1 MDFTMEPSMKMG
13 GLIFLVMTFVIL
25 AIFRFTRQHRIV
37 REKIKTPLI
46 AVFCLLTVYDFFYI
60 LQKPIPPML
69 EGYYFALLYLGI
81 AIILIQLGIFLF
93 FDVFLV
99 RSKHYQ
105 TPALLKEITN
115 VVLFT
120 IAVILIIQ
128 DTLKIQVTTVLA
140 TSAIITV
147 VLGLALQ
154 ETLGNLFAGLALHLD
169 PPYHPGDWVQAGDV
183 VGRVEEVTWR
193 STKLHT
199 VNNDMIVIPNGQLAK
214 EKIINHTFP
223 PAPHATSVNVAVSFH
238 VPPNKVAR
246 VVREVLATID
256 NVTMDPAPDIRVSKY
271 MDFAID
277 YQIKFWF
284 KDFGIIEPTLAEIR
298 KSLWYHFRRNEIEI
312 PFPIRNVYLHE
323 REEVLSTHEQSLRH
337 LADSLKKV
345 YLFAPLDDEE
355 RRLIAEKLVEMH
367 FAQREMIIR
376 EGDTDDNFFIIE
388 EGEVEVFLTSVS
400 GKRKVLTTLGE
411 GDFFG
416 EMALLTGE
424 RRTASVEAIRDVRVY
439 SLGRHS
445 FKEVLERKPE
455 ILDEISNVL
464 SRRKD
469 QLADKLAE
477 SSGGHNEE
485 APSNISDAKNRI
497 LSRIRNYFGL

>member
-13 GLIFLVMTFVIL
+13 GLIFLVMTFLVL
-25 AIFRFTRQHRIV
+25 AILRFTRHHRVI
-37 REKIKTPLI
+37 REKIKLPLI
-46 AVFCLLTVYDFFYI
+46 AVFCLLTIYDIFYI

-69 EGYYFALLYLGI
+69 AGYYFALLYLGI
-81 AIILIQLGIFLF
+81 AIIVIQLAMFLF
-93 FDVFLV
+93 FDFFLL
-99 RSKHYQ
+99 RSKRYQ
-105 TPALLKEITN
+105 TPALLKEISN

-120 IAVILIIQ
+120 IAVIVIIQ

-154 ETLGNLFAGLALHLD
+154 ETLGNLFAGLALHVD
-169 PPYHPGDWVQAGDV
+169 PPYRPGDWVQAGDV

-199 VNNDMIVIPNGQLAK
+199 VNNDLIVIPNGQIAK
-214 EKIINHTFP
+214 EKITNHTFP
-223 PAPHATSVNVAVSFH
+223 STPHATSVFVGISYH

-246 VVREVLATID
+246 VVREVLATVD

-271 MDFAID
+271 LDFSIE

-284 KDFGIIEPTLAEIR
+284 NDFGIIEPTLAEIK

-312 PFPIRNVYLHE
+312 PLPIRNLYLHE
-323 REEVLSTHEQSLRH
+323 REEMLSIKEQNLRH

-345 YLFAPLDDEE
+345 YLFAPLDEEE
-355 RRLIAEKLVEMH
+355 RRMIAERLVEMY
-367 FAQREMIIR
+367 FAQRELIIR
-376 EGDTDDNFFIIE
+376 EGDTDDNFFIID
-388 EGEVEVFLTSVS
+388 EGQVEVFLTSAT
-400 GKRKVLTTLGE
+400 GKRKVLTALEE

-424 RRTASVEAIRDVRVY
+424 RRTASVEAISDVRVY
-439 SLGRHS
+439 CLGKQS

-455 ILDEISNVL
+455 ILEEISTVL

-469 QLADKLAE
+469 QLVDRLAE
-477 SSGGHNEE
+477 TSGGHSQE
-485 APSNISDAKNRI
+485 APVNISDAKNRI

>member
-1 MDFTMEPSMKMG
+1 MDFNMEPSMKMG
-13 GLIFLVMTFVIL
+13 GLIFLVMTFLVL
-25 AIFRFTRQHRIV
+25 AVLRFTRQHQVV
-37 REKIKTPLI
+37 REKIKMPLI
-46 AVFCLLTVYDFFYI
+46 AVFGLLTIYDIFYI

-81 AIILIQLGIFLF
+81 AIILIQLAIFLF
-93 FDVFLV
+93 FDVFLF
-99 RSKHYQ
+99 RNKQYQ

-199 VNNDMIVIPNGQLAK
+199 VNNDLIIIPNGQLAK
-214 EKIINHTFP
+214 EKIINHSFP
-223 PAPHATSVNVAVSFH
+223 STPHATSVNVAVSYDI
-238 VPPNKVAR
+238 PPNKVVR
-246 VVREVLATID
+246 VVREVLATIN
-256 NVTMDPAPDIRVSKY
+256 NVTMDPPPDIRVSRY
-271 MDFAID
+271 LEFSID

-284 KDFGIIEPTLAEIR
+284 TDFGIIDPTLAEIR

-312 PFPIRNVYLHE
+312 PYPIRNIYLHE
-323 REEVLSTHEQSLRH
+323 HEEMSSIQDQKLRH

-345 YLFAPLDDEE
+345 YLFALLDEEE
-355 RRLIAEKLVEMH
+355 RRLIAERLVEMH
-367 FAQREMIIR
+367 FAQRELIIR
-376 EGDTDDNFFIIE
+376 EGDMDDSFFIID
-388 EGEVEVFLTSVS
+388 EGEVEVFLTSAS
-400 GKRKVLTTLGE
+400 GKRKVLTTLSE

-424 RRTASVEAIRDVRVY
+424 RRTASVEAILDVRVY
-439 SLGRHS
+439 SLSKHS

-455 ILDEISNVL
+455 ILDEISTVL

-469 QLADKLAE
+469 QLVDKMAE
-477 SSGGHNEE
+477 STGVHSEE